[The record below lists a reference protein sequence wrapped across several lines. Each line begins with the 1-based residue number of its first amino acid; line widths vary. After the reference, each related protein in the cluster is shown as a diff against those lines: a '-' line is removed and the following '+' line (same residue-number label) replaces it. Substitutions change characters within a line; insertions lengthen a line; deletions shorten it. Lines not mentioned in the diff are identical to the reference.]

1 MVLPSDLGKLLDDRV
16 KLVARMTDAELAE
29 FDHLLLDTDTPWLPL
44 PGPQVDAYESEAD
57 IIGYGGAAGGGKT
70 DLICGAS
77 ITKHKRVLVIRSE
90 KAQTEGIMQ
99 RLTSLLGG
107 TEGYN
112 SQKGQW
118 RVQTGSEPLI
128 EFGGLDNPG
137 DESRWQGRAHDLK
150 CFDEVTEMR
159 EHQVRFCMGWNR
171 SEDPGV
177 KPKVLMTFNPPMDSD
192 GEWVIRFFAPWLD
205 DMHPNPAKPGELRWF
220 TTIGDVVDVEV
231 PDGRP
236 FVVVDGEYV
245 YKFNPD
251 DYTPEQIVQPKS
263 RTFIPAR
270 IVDNPYY
277 MATGYIATLQS
288 MPEPMRSR
296 MLYGNFK
303 IGREAD
309 PMQVIPVAWVDA
321 AMKRWRKPDK
331 MPPMDALGA
340 DVAMRGRD
348 KTILARRHDMWFDE
362 PVVHPGVECKDGP
375 TIAGFMLG
383 SARNNAP
390 IQLDLFG
397 VGSRPYGHLMQIGY
411 QVLGINVGDTTEE
424 RDLTG
429 HYRFRN
435 LRSLLWWRMREAL
448 DPDNNTG
455 IALPPDRYLRA
466 DLCAPKFKPVG
477 PFLAVE
483 SRDEIVKRLGRSPDY
498 GSAYVLALVR
508 TPKLGV
514 MQRAAR
520 EARGVTNDYDPFA
533 QF

>member
-1 MVLPSDLGKLLDDRV
+1 MIDPKLI
-16 KLVARMTDAELAE
+16 ARMTEAELAE
-29 FDHLLLDTDTPWLPL
+29 FDRLLLDSTDPWLPL
-44 PGPQVDAYESEAD
+44 PGPQLLAYESEAD
-57 IIGYGGAAGGGKT
+57 IVGYGGAAGGGKT
-70 DLICGAS
+70 DLICGAAT
-77 ITKHKRVLVIRSE
+77 TKHKRVLIVRSE
-90 KAQTEGIMQ
+90 KAQTEGIVQ
-99 RLTSLLGG
+99 RLTQVLGG
-107 TEGYN
+107 ERRGYN

-118 RVQTGSEPLI
+118 QVDVGSKPLI

-171 SEDPGV
+171 SEDPSV

-220 TTIGDVVDVEV
+220 TTLEEVDVEV

-236 FVVVDGEYV
+236 FVVVDGEFV

-251 DYTPEQIVQPKS
+251 DFTPEQIIQPKS

-277 MATGYIATLQS
+277 MATGYIATVQA

-296 MLYGNFK
+296 LLYGNFK

-309 PMQVIPVAWVDA
+309 PFQAIPTAWVDA
-321 AMKRWRKPDK
+321 AMARWKRPSKL
-331 MPPMDALGA
+331 PPMDSMGA
-340 DVAMRGRD
+340 DIAMRGRD
-348 KTILARRHDMWFDE
+348 KTVIARRHDMWFDE
-362 PVVHPGVECKDGP
+362 PIEKPGVECTDGP
-375 TIAGFMLG
+375 TVASFLL
-383 SARNNAP
+383 AALRNGAP
-390 IQLDLFG
+390 IHLDLFG
-397 VGSRPYGHLMQIGY
+397 VGSKPYGQLMQVGV
-411 QVLGINVGDTTEE
+411 QVLGVNVGDTTDQK
-424 RDLTG
+424 DLTG
-429 HYRFRN
+429 HFRFRN
-435 LRSLLWWRMREAL
+435 LRSLYWWRMREAL

-455 IALPPDRYLRA
+455 IELPPNRYLRA
-466 DLCAPKFKPVG
+466 DLCAPKFRAVG
-477 PFLAVE
+477 PFIEVE
-483 SRDEIVKRLGRSPDY
+483 SRDDVVKRLGRSPDY
-498 GSAYVLALVR
+498 ASAYVLALLR
-508 TPKLGV
+508 TPKLTE

-520 EARGVTNDYDPFA
+520 DARRAPDYDPFA